1 MPDEIENS
9 PQAPA
14 AAGLQ
19 PQVIMPLPATAGP
32 RAPRRPRFSTALLI
46 MVLAFAVGVALTAW
60 LATRSGARFERLL
73 PGHQA
78 DAGTAAGLAATGTDG
93 GSDSG
98 LTPQSVGTL
107 EGRVGVLEGRID
119 ALDRQASAAAGNAGR
134 AEALLVAFATRRA
147 IERGAPL
154 GYLEDQLKLRFGDAL
169 PNAVAT
175 VIGGARN
182 PVTLDQLALGLDAI
196 SRQSAAATPS
206 VSGWDRVRDELS
218 GLFVIRRDQAPQ
230 PAPGLRLDQA
240 RFMLREGRTGDA
252 ITTVRA
258 TTGVPHAQDW
268 IAAAER
274 YQDLQ
279 RALDLLETTAL
290 LEPRELND
298 GKGHKI
304 EQPSPLAAPAGPPAS
319 PAPAASAAATTAN

>member
-1 MPDEIENS
+1 MPDEIENP

-19 PQVIMPLPATAGP
+19 PQVIMPLPATVGP
-32 RAPRRPRFSTALLI
+32 RAPGRTRFSTVLLI
-46 MVLAFAVGVALTAW
+46 VGIAFAVGVGLTAW
-60 LATRSGARFERLL
+60 LAARSGARFERLL

-78 DAGTAAGLAATGTDG
+78 DVTAPAGLSAASTGG

-134 AEALLVAFATRRA
+134 AEALLVAFAARRA

-196 SRQSAAATPS
+196 SRQSAAASPN

-230 PAPGLRLDQA
+230 PAPALRLDQA
-240 RFMLREGRTGDA
+240 RLMLREGRAADA
-252 ITTVRA
+252 IETVRA
-258 TTGVPHAQDW
+258 TPGVPHAQDW
-268 IAAAER
+268 IAAAEH

-298 GKGHKI
+298 GKGRKI
-304 EQPSPLAAPAGPPAS
+304 EQPSPLAAPVAAPAPPAATPS
-319 PAPAASAAATTAN
+319 TAATTAK